1 MQRPVG
7 IERQSVATMI
17 CNFNLG
23 ASPDLVPPE
32 YTSMNTPSDPQSA
45 GGCLDKGSAVGRES
59 RQSTREI
66 AELKEWLADKCKR
79 LTGMNAHCGQMT
91 LSILHH

>member
-1 MQRPVG
+1 MQRPVD

-17 CNFNLG
+17 YNFNLG
-23 ASPDLVPPE
+23 ASLDLVPPE

-45 GGCLDKGSAVGRES
+45 GGCLDEGSVVGKGS
-59 RQSTREI
+59 RQSIREF

-79 LTGMNAHCGQMT
+79 LAGMNAHCGQMT